1 MTTPQKEIALAFQK
15 LVVAGRIR
23 EAYEKYIHSE
33 FFHHNPYFKGD
44 RQSLLE
50 AMEEN
55 YERFP
60 SKAFEP
66 QTIIEE
72 GDKVMIHSKIIL
84 SPDMPPIAAIHIFR
98 FQDGLIIE
106 EWDLGLPVSPDSQNE
121 NGMF

>member
-1 MTTPQKEIALAFQK
+1 MQSAQKEAALAFQQ
-15 LVVAGRIR
+15 LVVSGRIR
-23 EAYEKYIHSE
+23 EAYEKYIHPE

-50 AMEEN
+50 AMEDN
-55 YERFP
+55 HGKFP
-60 SKAFEP
+60 SKVFEP
-66 QTIIEE
+66 QTVLEE

-84 SPDMPPIAAIHIFR
+84 SADMPTLVTIHIFR

-106 EWDLGLPVSPDSQNE
+106 EWDLGQPVPTDSPNE